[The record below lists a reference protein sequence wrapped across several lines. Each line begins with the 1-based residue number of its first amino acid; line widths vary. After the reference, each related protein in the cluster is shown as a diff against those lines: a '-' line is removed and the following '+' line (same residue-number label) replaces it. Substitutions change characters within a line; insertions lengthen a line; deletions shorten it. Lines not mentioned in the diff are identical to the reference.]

1 VPLPALALALAAA
14 LSPAAAQCELTQLV
28 EPAGAANPFAFFGS
42 SLDLRDGTVV
52 VGNGAWFATEESP
65 SWVFDPS
72 PAGGWEPAVSLPATG
87 KMTLYGSSV
96 AVDGDTA
103 VVGGQ
108 ADDDADAQSYVFERV
123 AGTWVPTAV
132 LSAPGSN
139 WQYGDGLHVDIEG
152 DTIIVGSTFDSAVRV
167 FERGDGS
174 WPLVHELVP
183 AGPLPVL
190 GFAQSVSLR
199 GERVVVG
206 GRLDAGPTLSPGL
219 ACVYERQGGAF
230 VPTVQLVPA
239 EGQPGDGAGV
249 AVAQD
254 GDTIVLGAPGHD
266 LGFIDL
272 NFGAAFVFE
281 RQSGA
286 WTQTTFLKAPG
297 FNVDDAF
304 GSALALQGDTL
315 VVGAAR
321 RDVGGVDQAGAAFV
335 FLRDGTAWEPIAT
348 LAADEP
354 VQYARY
360 GSSLALEGDTLLVGA
375 PYASQGNQDAVVVV
389 RGVSGL
395 PFWSKVWGAV
405 AGSAGTPCGSGLGAP
420 AVGGEGGVVLAG
432 TSPGSAGWLVLGL
445 DRINAPFKGG
455 VMVPA
460 PELLLPFVTDAL
472 GAHEISWTWPAGLPS
487 GIKLWMQHW
496 IADAGAPAGFA
507 GGNGLL
513 VDLP

>member
-1 VPLPALALALAAA
+1 
-14 LSPAAAQCELTQLV
+14 
-28 EPAGAANPFAFFGS
+28 
-42 SLDLRDGTVV
+42 
-52 VGNGAWFATEESP
+52 
-65 SWVFDPS
+65 
-72 PAGGWEPAVSLPATG
+72 
-87 KMTLYGSSV
+87 
-96 AVDGDTA
+96 
-103 VVGGQ
+103 
-108 ADDDADAQSYVFERV
+108 
-123 AGTWVPTAV
+123 
-132 LSAPGSN
+132 
-139 WQYGDGLHVDIEG
+139 
-152 DTIIVGSTFDSAVRV
+152 
-167 FERGDGS
+167 
-174 WPLVHELVP
+174 VHELVP